1 MRIFLAGFMGAGKT
15 SAGRELAR
23 LLRLPFRDTD
33 EEVRRSSGLSAG
45 EFILRRGL
53 AAFRK
58 AEDAALR
65 GLAAGGPA
73 VVALGGGVYP
83 SPRRR
88 GLFRKAG
95 VTVWVRRPLAE
106 MLKLASTAGGRPL
119 LARGS
124 AGALR
129 RLFARRKKF
138 YEMCDLRVNAAGLKP
153 AAAALKIRRQL
164 EKNGVIAA

>member
-1 MRIFLAGFMGAGKT
+1 MGAGKT
-15 SAGRELAR
+15 SAGRALAR

-33 EEVRRSSGLSAG
+33 EEVRRASGLSAG

-65 GLAAGGPA
+65 RLAAGGPA
-73 VVALGGGVYP
+73 VIALGGGVYP

-95 VTVWVRRPLAE
+95 VTVWVRRPLSE
-106 MLKLASTAGGRPL
+106 MVRLASAAGGRPL

-124 AGALR
+124 AAAIG
-129 RLFARRKKF
+129 RLFARREKF
-138 YEMCDLRVNAAGLKP
+138 YALCDLRVDAAGLGP
-153 AAAALKIRRQL
+153 AASAREIRRKL
-164 EKNGVIAA
+164 EKNGFIAA

>member
-1 MRIFLAGFMGAGKT
+1 MGAGKT

-33 EEVRRSSGLSAG
+33 EEVRRASGLSAG

-65 GLAAGGPA
+65 GLASGGPA
-73 VVALGGGVYP
+73 VVALGGGIYP

-88 GLFRKAG
+88 GLLGRAG

-106 MLKLASTAGGRPL
+106 MLILASSGGCRPL

-124 AGALR
+124 AAAVR
-129 RLFARRKKF
+129 KLFARREKF
-138 YEMCDLRVNAAGLKP
+138 YSLCDLRANAAGLKP
-153 AAAALKIRRQL
+153 AAAAEEIRRQL
-164 EKNGVIAA
+164 EKNGFIPA